1 MLIRKRILMLLMLVY
16 VILGGLLLIE
26 NRARLNAAH
35 KIVAEYQVEDQKQF
49 DQAVDFTTESLA
61 SMVRDYTAWDELVK
75 FIQKP
80 DPAFAKDNLDP
91 GLKTFN
97 LNAIWVLNDQFETV
111 YHAGDDKA
119 QNDLNPPIP
128 QTVLKDLFATNAFL
142 HTYVFG
148 SQGLLEIQG
157 ASVHPSSDQDH
168 VTPRQGYLLAA
179 RLLDTPALEKTGRL
193 CNKTISLHITNDPA
207 PLERSAASPT
217 EKISVFRTLHD
228 AQGNPI
234 AVLTGQSRKAQ
245 IYQEFIRNG
254 RQIFLFY
261 VLSMTLVVTG
271 LLWGLH
277 RWIVHP
283 LGRLSEALQ
292 NDNPELAK
300 PLCADTS
307 ELGQIARLIERSLND
322 KEMLHTAKAHADAC
336 NRIRASILNNLGH
349 ELRTPMHGILGV
361 AQLMDH
367 PGISDEQKDYIAMI
381 RESSESL
388 LNYVE
393 KLLLLAQAENAT
405 LTLSRDTILLRE
417 FFRQLSENWQP
428 KAEAKGLAWEIV
440 CKSNVPETVYGSK
453 THLLSILDNL
463 CENAVKFTSA
473 GKIQIKVDGHRS
485 ENNRFIMVWTIK
497 DTGAGFPAEELPH
510 LCEGFYQADMGLSR
524 HHGGLGLGLAIVSR
538 LVETMNGQMHIES
551 VPGQGT
557 AITVTLTM
565 DC

>member
-1 MLIRKRILMLLMLVY
+1 MLIRKRILMLLMMVY

-26 NRARLNAAH
+26 NLARLNAVR

-49 DQAVDFTTESLA
+49 EQAVDFTTESLA

-75 FIQKP
+75 FIQTP

-91 GLKTFN
+91 GLKTFDVD
-97 LNAIWVLNDQFETV
+97 AIWILNRQFEPV
-111 YHAGDDKA
+111 YQTGGDKA
-119 QNDLNPPIP
+119 QNDLSLPIQ
-128 QTVLKDLFATNAFL
+128 QTGLKDIFATNAFL
-142 HTYVFG
+142 HTYVF
-148 SQGLLEIQG
+148 SPQGLMEIQG

-168 VTPRQGYLLAA
+168 ITPRQGYLLAA
-179 RLLDTPALEKTGRL
+179 RLLDNPALAKIGRL
-193 CNKTISLHITNDPA
+193 CNKTIHLHITNDPA
-207 PLERSAASPT
+207 PLERSAATPT
-217 EKISVFRTLHD
+217 EKISALRTLRD
-228 AQGNPI
+228 AQGNPV
-234 AVLTGQSRKAQ
+234 AVLTGECRKAQ
-245 IYQEFIRNG
+245 IYQQFAQSAR
-254 RQIFLFY
+254 RIFLFY
-261 VLSMTLVVTG
+261 VISMTLVVTG

-277 RWIVHP
+277 RWIVRP
-283 LGRLSEALQ
+283 LGQLSGALQ
-292 NDNPELAK
+292 DDNPELAK

-307 ELGQIARLIERSLND
+307 ELGQIARLVEQSLHD
-322 KEMLHTAKAHADAC
+322 KEMLRTANAHADAC

-361 AQLMDH
+361 AQLMEH
-367 PGISDEQKDYIAMI
+367 PGISDEQKEYIAMI

-417 FFRQLSENWQP
+417 FFRQLSAHWQP

-440 CKSNVPETVYGSK
+440 CKSTVPETVYGSK

-485 ENNRFIMVWTIK
+485 QNNRFIMVWTIE
-497 DTGAGFPAEELPH
+497 DTGTGFPAEEMPH

-538 LVETMNGQMHIES
+538 LVEMMNGQMHIENAA
-551 VPGQGT
+551 GQGT
-557 AITVTLTM
+557 AVTVTLTM